1 MSPAKSVV
9 ISCAGIGSRLGL
21 GTTKALININ
31 GKSLIARQLDF
42 FKDFED
48 IRIVVGYQAKD
59 VINEVLKYRKDVIFV
74 LNHNYFETKTGA
86 SFFLGARDAYDYVL
100 ECDGDLIIH
109 PDDVRTIEEQEGEFI
124 AYSDITSEI
133 SVYVKLNENN
143 EVVGFSDK
151 NGDGEWVGPAC
162 IKKEHIKYTSNNV
175 YNILEPNL
183 PIKGIKIRAW
193 DIDTYDDYLRVCKII
208 DDIEANK

>member
-1 MSPAKSVV
+1 MSSTKSVV
-9 ISCAGIGSRLGL
+9 ISCAGTGSRLGL

-31 GKSLIARQLDF
+31 GKTLIARQLEY
-42 FKDFED
+42 FKDYED

-74 LNHNYFETKTGA
+74 LNQNYFETKTGT
-86 SFFLGARDAYDYVL
+86 SFYLGAKDANEYVI
-100 ECDGDLIIH
+100 EVDGDLIIH
-109 PDDVRTIEEQEGEFI
+109 PDDIQVIKEQEGEFV
-124 AYSDITSEI
+124 AYSDITSECA
-133 SVYVKLNENN
+133 VYVKTNENGD
-143 EVVGFSDK
+143 VVGFSDI

-162 IKKEHIKYTSNNV
+162 LRRDRIKYTSKNV

-208 DDIEANK
+208 NDIG